1 MVNQDLK
8 TQNDLRKTIEQNYN
22 KTQNKSPFA
31 KKLFLERFN
40 IPKKTTRIG
49 NHVFWQSV
57 LPRNFKLPASIVNI
71 GTSSFEQ
78 AILPKNFKVA
88 KTVKSIGS
96 KAFANVKLQN
106 IKLVTCDTCKWI
118 FNTPLYLKTTCGFCF
133 VRERLSDQDV
143 VVQKQT
149 NVIGDLQSKQETD
162 ELFQALK
169 KLRKHY

>member
-1 MVNQDLK
+1 MLKQDLK

-31 KKLFLERFN
+31 KKLFWKSFA
-40 IPKKTTRIG
+40 IPEKTTRIG

-57 LPRNFKLPASIVNI
+57 LPSSFKLPASIVSI
-71 GTSSFEQ
+71 GTSSFEE
-78 AILPKNFKVA
+78 AILPRNFKVSKA
-88 KTVKSIGS
+88 VKSIGS
-96 KAFANVKLQN
+96 KAFANVKLQDVQ
-106 IKLVTCDTCKWI
+106 LVTCDTCKWI

-133 VRERLSDQDV
+133 VRERFSDQDI

-149 NVIGDLQSKQETD
+149 SVISDLQSKQETD

-169 KLRKHY
+169 KPRKHY